1 MSACTVPA
9 MDADLVDERTLS
21 KLRWRC
27 RRGLLEND
35 LFIERFFKRYEASLT
50 RGQAL
55 ALGDLM
61 ALSDNDLL
69 DVHLAR
75 QSLGQVEPVL
85 DRPDVREVLSM
96 LRENR

>member
-1 MSACTVPA
+1 VATL
-9 MDADLVDERTLS
+9 DADLVDERTLS

-35 LFIERFFKRYEASLT
+35 LFIERFFNRYEASLT
-50 RGQAL
+50 LGQAVAL
-55 ALGDLM
+55 ADLM

-75 QSLGQVEPVL
+75 KSLLQVEPDL
-85 DRPDVREVLSM
+85 DRPEIREVLSM